1 MCNLRGLLML
11 KLNRGDQAKACF
23 MEALAL
29 DVKCYDAFEQLV
41 GGEMMTVNEGTP
53 PPLFRYPLLPQ
64 LFSAEWEFVQS
75 LAYKEQTPE
84 DAEFVCLVYTSRL
97 RKYKHAE
104 EHALTRRRLVE
115 EFGLSDNPDV
125 LYSFAD
131 ALYAQ
136 FRWSDCYAITSRYEL
151 FCCAVGNSAL
161 MLLQNIRLGSG
172 AHSHNAFTYCLYAS
186 STPFTLEALHTRA

>member
-41 GGEMMTVNEGTP
+41 GGEMMTLEEGAP
-53 PPLFRYPLLPQ
+53 SPFPFYQ
-64 LFSAEWEFVQS
+64 LRRSIKSVEWEFVQS

-84 DAEFVCLVYTSRL
+84 DAEFVRLVYTSRL
-97 RKYKHAE
+97 RKYKHST

-125 LYSFAD
+125 LFSFAD

-136 FRWSDCYAITSRYEL
+136 FRWSDCYAITSRYE
-151 FCCAVGNSAL
+151 FAVA
-161 MLLQNIRLGSG
+161 
-172 AHSHNAFTYCLYAS
+172 
-186 STPFTLEALHTRA
+186 